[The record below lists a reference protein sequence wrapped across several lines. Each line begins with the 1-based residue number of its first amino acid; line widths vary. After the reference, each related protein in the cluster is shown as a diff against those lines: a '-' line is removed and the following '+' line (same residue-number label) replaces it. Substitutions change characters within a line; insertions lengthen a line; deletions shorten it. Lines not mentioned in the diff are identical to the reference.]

1 MTLPKVIENTSECW
15 RLLETRNVFDGGR
28 HLKVNRQCVRL
39 PSAQVVD
46 DYYQVELPSFSVVYA
61 LTEKS
66 EVVVLRQY
74 KHGVGRVCLTLP
86 GGQVETGEEPEFAAR
101 RELLEETGFGG
112 GRWTAAEPLILH
124 GNQKIATAYIYVA
137 ESVFQIA
144 DAASGDLEEASV
156 ELIHRSLFARA
167 VLSGEVPITS
177 HVAATGL
184 ASSILDARVTR
195 AEGQGKRGLNRSAG

>member
-1 MTLPKVIENTSECW
+1 MALPKVIEDGFECW
-15 RLLETRNVFDGGR
+15 SLLETRNVFDAGR
-28 HLKVNRQCVRL
+28 YLKVSRQCVRL

-66 EVVVLRQY
+66 DVVVLRQY
-74 KHGVGRVCLTLP
+74 KHGVGRVCVTLP
-86 GGQVETGEEPEFAAR
+86 GGQVEVGEEPEFAAR

-124 GNQKIATAYIYVA
+124 GNQKIATVYIYVA
-137 ESVFQIA
+137 ENVFQITE
-144 DAASGDLEEASV
+144 AASGDLEQASV
-156 ELIHRSLFARA
+156 EQMHRNLLARA

-177 HVAATGL
+177 HVAAVGL
-184 ASSILDARVTR
+184 ATSILETVPGRPG
-195 AEGQGKRGLNRSAG
+195 GQAKPR

>member
-1 MTLPKVIENTSECW
+1 MALPKVIEDTSECW

-39 PSAQVVD
+39 PSAQIVD

-66 EVVVLRQY
+66 DVIALRQY

-112 GRWTAAEPLILH
+112 GRWTAAAPLILH

-137 ESVFQIA
+137 ENVFQITE
-144 DAASGDLEEASV
+144 AASGDLEESSV
-156 ELIHRSLFARA
+156 EQVHRDLLARA
-167 VLSGEVPITS
+167 VLAGDVPITS
-177 HVAATGL
+177 HVAAVGL
-184 ASSILDARVTR
+184 AAGILDARVNL
-195 AEGQGKRGLNRSAG
+195 AGGQPKRGLSRSVG